1 MTKKTIGN
9 VFVDYLM
16 LATALVV
23 SSVAAFYSISGLASI
38 FPGALVPVIIMG
50 SALEAAKVITTIWVH
65 NNWMRIKMFLKIYLC
80 SAIIILMTITSL
92 GIFGFLS
99 RAHVSQSLVSNA
111 VQSKIDTLNV
121 QVSSLQSDQKLNQD
135 TLRQL
140 DDAISQVVTHSTD
153 DNSAVRALKLRNN
166 QQKERQEINKHLR
179 EDQRQIDEL
188 KGDAAPLLLQLQKN
202 EVDVGPIKYI
212 AALIYGD
219 NPSQNLLERA
229 VRWMVI
235 LLVVVFDPMA
245 IAMLLAFTSTEP
257 ENKTIVE
264 LSNDQPTVPNPP
276 IQELPIQLPSKVEEP
291 AEELDSL
298 LSELQTEVAQLQQE
312 RDTTIESRN
321 QIEQKLK
328 EEIIQLQQDRDLL
341 AIEYS
346 KEKIRA
352 DAAEQKSQEALEPA
366 TVEDMVEQVVDT
378 LMEQNK
384 SIKE

>member
-1 MTKKTIGN
+1 MTKTIGN
-9 VFVDYLM
+9 FFVDYLM

-23 SSVAAFYSISGLASI
+23 SSVAAYYSISGLASI

-50 SALEAAKVITTIWVH
+50 TALEAAKVITTIWLH

-99 RAHVSQSLVSNA
+99 RAHVNQQSVSNA
-111 VQSKIDTLNV
+111 VESKIDTLNV
-121 QVSSLQSDQKLNQD
+121 QISSLQADQKLNQD

-140 DDAISQVVTHSTD
+140 DGAISQVITHTTNDS
-153 DNSAVRALKLRNN
+153 SAVRALKLRNN
-166 QQKERQEINKHLR
+166 QQKERQEINKQVR

-188 KGDAAPLLLQLQKN
+188 KGEATPMLLQLQKN

-257 ENKTIVE
+257 EHKVIVE
-264 LSNDQPTVPNPP
+264 VPNDQPTVLNPP
-276 IQELPIQLPSKVEEP
+276 VQELPIQLPSKLEEP
-291 AEELDSL
+291 TEELATLISK
-298 LSELQTEVAQLQQE
+298 LQTEMAQLQQE
-312 RDTTIESRN
+312 RDITVESRN

-328 EEIIQLQQDRDLL
+328 EEITQLQQDRDLL

-346 KEKIRA
+346 KEKNRA
-352 DAAEQKSQEALEPA
+352 DTAEQKLEEPTKPT
-366 TVEDMVEQVVDT
+366 TVEDLVDQVVDT

-384 SIKE
+384 SIKN